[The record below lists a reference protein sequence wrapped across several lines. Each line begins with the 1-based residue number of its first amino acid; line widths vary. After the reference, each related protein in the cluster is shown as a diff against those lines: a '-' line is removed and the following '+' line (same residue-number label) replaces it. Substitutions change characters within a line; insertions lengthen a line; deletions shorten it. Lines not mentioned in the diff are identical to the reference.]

1 MPRFFSENFSET
13 KAITGEDA
21 HHISKV
27 LRASVGDEI
36 TVCDTKGVDY
46 LCQIADIKNGEIS
59 LNIIEE
65 KKSDSEPN
73 IAITLYQ
80 CMPKSDKLET
90 VAQKSIE
97 LGVFRIVPVLSSRC
111 VSRPDE
117 KSAKK
122 KVDRLNKIAEA
133 AAKQSGRGIIPE
145 VSNLIPFDS
154 LLKEIKNHKLSIVF
168 YELGG
173 EPLRGLIKEGAD
185 DIAIIIGP
193 EGGFSS
199 EEIEKL
205 NAAGAISATLGKRIL
220 RTETAPLAAIS
231 AIMLLSGNLE

>member
-13 KAITGEDA
+13 KTITGEDA

-46 LCQIADIKNGEIS
+46 LCRIAGINNGEIS
-59 LNIIEE
+59 LDIIEE
-65 KKSDSEPN
+65 KKSDSEPD

-90 VAQKSIE
+90 VTQKSIE
-97 LGVFRIVPVLSSRC
+97 LGVLRIVPVLSSRC
-111 VSRPDE
+111 VSRPDP

-122 KVDRLNKIAEA
+122 KVERLNKIAEA

-145 VSNLIPFDS
+145 VSDLISFDS
-154 LLKEIKNHKLSIVF
+154 LLKEIKSHKLSIVF

-173 EPLRGLIKEGAD
+173 APLRSLIKEGVD
-185 DIAIIIGP
+185 DIAIVIGP
-193 EGGFSS
+193 EGGFSR

-205 NAAGAISATLGKRIL
+205 NAAGAVSATLGKRIL